1 MTEVLDIVGALALLW
16 MAIHILK
23 IVCDLVFSFFKRR
36 ASLNEEN
43 RRLRLE
49 ILGYQQ
55 TLWQQREELRKT
67 KEGK

>member
-1 MTEVLDIVGALALLW
+1 MTDILAIIAAFALLW
-16 MAIHILK
+16 MAWHILS
-23 IVCDLVFSFFKRR
+23 IIYDLVVEFYHKRV
-36 ASLNEEN
+36 SSKEEH

-67 KEGK
+67 KEVR